1 MIKSR
6 PFQQKTSKVSTQG
19 KVSTDCAGYLAPTP
33 PHPSTQTPQLQSDSE
48 DTLKLENMAFENDA
62 DLKRLEEELRREK
75 ERVARLER
83 EVKEKMRQQAE
94 KNAAARRQG
103 R

>member
-1 MIKSR
+1 M
-6 PFQQKTSKVSTQG
+6 
-19 KVSTDCAGYLAPTP
+19 
-33 PHPSTQTPQLQSDSE
+33 
-48 DTLKLENMAFENDA
+48 KLENMGLENDA
-62 DLKRLEEELRREK
+62 DLRRLEEELRRER

-94 KNAAARRQG
+94 KNAAERRQG

>member
-1 MIKSR
+1 M
-6 PFQQKTSKVSTQG
+6 G
-19 KVSTDCAGYLAPTP
+19 
-33 PHPSTQTPQLQSDSE
+33 
-48 DTLKLENMAFENDA
+48 LEKDA
-62 DLKRLEEELRREK
+62 DLKRLQEELRRER

-83 EVKEKMRQQAE
+83 EVKERMRQQAE

>member
-1 MIKSR
+1 M
-6 PFQQKTSKVSTQG
+6 
-19 KVSTDCAGYLAPTP
+19 
-33 PHPSTQTPQLQSDSE
+33 
-48 DTLKLENMAFENDA
+48 KLENMAFKNDA
-62 DLKRLEEELRREK
+62 DLKRLEEELRRER

-94 KNAAARRQG
+94 KKQAEKNAAARRQG